1 MNKNLTFK
9 VCVNGNRRAQMKKI
23 LVASGFLIIA
33 HTSVYAQV
41 ASFDCKR
48 ASTATEHAICKTPA
62 LGARDL
68 KMASY
73 YQILQEA
80 HPAVGGMAYREFR
93 DNIHGEQSKWMKSER
108 DICRS
113 SIDCL
118 TRAYDQRIKALHETL
133 LVNIALTYG
142 RSCDGG

>member
-1 MNKNLTFK
+1 MNKNLVFT
-9 VCVNGNRRAQMKKI
+9 VCVNGNGRTHMKKI
-23 LVASGFLIIA
+23 LAASFFLIVA

-48 ASTATEHAICKTPA
+48 ASTATERAICKTPA
-62 LGARDL
+62 LGVKDL
-68 KMASY
+68 KMAAY

-80 HPAVGGMAYREFR
+80 HPAVGGMAYRKFR
-93 DNIHGEQSKWMKSER
+93 DNINSEQSKWITSER

-118 TRAYDQRIKALHETL
+118 TRAYDNRIKALHETL
-133 LVNIALTYG
+133 HANVALTYG